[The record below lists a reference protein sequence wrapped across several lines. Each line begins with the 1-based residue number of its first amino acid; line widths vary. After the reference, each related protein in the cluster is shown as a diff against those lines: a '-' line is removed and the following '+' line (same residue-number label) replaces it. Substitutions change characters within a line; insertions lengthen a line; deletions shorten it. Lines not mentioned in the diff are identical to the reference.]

1 MAESRP
7 INWALPFPSKEPNSN
22 PLQLLTHMANA
33 KGGHY
38 PTGENG
44 LWHGGVHF
52 DEGTAAFFDQSSVR
66 CMADGEVI
74 AYRIEERYSVSEFTD
89 EIPRIKRA
97 PFSTGFVLV
106 KHKLQPPPLRNADGT
121 ITEGQTPPSLN
132 LYSLYMHL
140 LDWAG
145 YQAQPDLQRPSFWV
159 AKRYTVNTEN
169 GGLSVRAGPSKN
181 ATRLSQ
187 LPKGAEI
194 TIGTAEGEFSKLV
207 NIVSGTAH
215 PALAADDEGQL
226 PGYVF
231 TSLLKPLSEPVEYG
245 KVVVLENG
253 WPIKAGD
260 LIGHPGLYQN
270 HDSAAQHMVHVEL
283 FSCDDVPAFIAQ
295 SRAWAS
301 RLPDDQKTL
310 LRVYKGASK
319 LIAHR
324 DDING
329 ENPPK
334 LDDDGT
340 QIGVDLIIPQSLMDG
355 LPASRKIQ
363 VKDGTDNT
371 MYWWR
376 LDGLFAD
383 ANGNPIDGWLAE
395 QQLITT
401 RHSPWEWEGF
411 QCIEETGTPVE
422 KLAYAFNARGLL
434 SAEQQQNYRAQINKA
449 DGGPILTLARLHD
462 IIDTDKTGKLSS
474 REIRA
479 ALAKPW
485 QAQLL
490 GQLGT
495 RYESEW
501 FWEKSKWDE
510 LDPLLE
516 EEPGTPN
523 LIWQTEKQ
531 RIEKLSWWRDL
542 ADKHGIGRDGKAW
555 HINALGLSSGFSSPK
570 TEEITVPFLEK
581 MLSKPGAWFTGRGG
595 SQRFITMFRESYPA
609 IYDFDKKE
617 FVNLLNVALI
627 RHGIITGYQKAHF
640 LAQCFHESA
649 HFETTIEFASGEG
662 YNPGRHRDAEANGNT
677 TFGDGPKYK
686 GKGLLQ
692 LTWKKNYVN
701 YSKDRGIDFISAPD
715 LIASDMYNAIDA
727 SCWFWRNNGCVHKK
741 HNARGDINI
750 LIEHEKD
757 NVGIVTL
764 AVNGGDNGLAERK
777 EIFEAIK
784 KEWRLE

>member
-7 INWALPFPSKEPNSN
+7 ISWALPFPSRKPDSHS
-22 PLQLLTHMANA
+22 LQLMTHMANA
-33 KGGHY
+33 KGGYY

-52 DEGTAAFFDQSSVR
+52 DEGTAPFFDQSSVR

-74 AYRIEERYSVSEFTD
+74 AYRIDERYPVCEFTD

-121 ITEGQTPPSLN
+121 IAEGQTPPSLN

-145 YQAQPDLQRPSFWV
+145 YQAQPDLQRPAFWE
-159 AKRYTVNTEN
+159 AKRHTVNTES
-169 GGLSVRAGPSKN
+169 GGLSVRVGPSKN

-231 TSLLKPLSEPVEYG
+231 TSLLKPLSEPAEYG

-253 WPIKAGD
+253 LPIKAGE

-270 HDSAAQHMVHVEL
+270 HNSAAQHMVHVEL
-283 FSCDDVPAFIAQ
+283 FSCDDVPAFIAR

-301 RLPDDQKTL
+301 RLPEAQKTL
-310 LRVYKGASK
+310 LKVYKGASK

-334 LDDDGT
+334 LDDDGM
-340 QIGVDLIIPQSLMDG
+340 QIGVDLIIPQSLLNA

-363 VKDGTDNT
+363 VKDGADNT
-371 MYWWR
+371 MHWWR
-376 LDGLFAD
+376 LDGLFTD

-395 QQLITT
+395 QELITT

-411 QCIEETGTPVE
+411 QYIEETGTPVE

-434 SAEQQQNYRAQINKA
+434 SADEQHNYRAQISKA
-449 DGGPILTLARLHD
+449 DGGPIVTLARLYD
-462 IIDTDKTGKLSS
+462 IADTDKDGVLTSA
-474 REIRA
+474 EIQA
-479 ALAKPW
+479 ALTRPW
-485 QAQLL
+485 HAQVL
-490 GQLGT
+490 GQLIT
-495 RYESEW
+495 KYESEW
-501 FWEKSKWDE
+501 SWNKGKWDE
-510 LDPLLE
+510 LDPLLAAV
-516 EEPGTPN
+516 PGKPN
-523 LIWQTEKQ
+523 QAWEAEKQ
-531 RIEKLSWWRDL
+531 RIEKLCWWGEL
-542 ADKHGIGRDGKAW
+542 VGQHGISEDREAW
-555 HINALGLSSGFSSPK
+555 HIQIIGLMANFSLIDEENDLKWLKVPHGQLTFDAEGNDIEGSHFFSRVSHWPPVGASGV
-570 TEEITVPFLEK
+570 TI
-581 MLSKPGAWFTGRGG
+581 GRG
-595 SQRFITMFRESYPA
+595 
-609 IYDFDKKE
+609 YDVGHQPNVRDDLE
-617 FVNLLNVALI
+617 CVGISEPLLSWL
-627 RHGIITGYQKAHF
+627 
-640 LAQCFHESA
+640 
-649 HFETTIEFASGEG
+649 SG
-662 YNPGRHRDAEANGNT
+662 
-677 TFGDGPKYK
+677 
-686 GKGLLQ
+686 GKGL
-692 LTWKKNYVN
+692 TKNMARDYLNSASAEIRSTSITRKQQHDLFVFVYELMEN
-701 YSKDRGIDFISAPD
+701 DVRRICEKRDVIEAYGATDWDALHPKIKDMLVD
-715 LIASDMYNAIDA
+715 LRY
-727 SCWFWRNNGCVHKK
+727 
-741 HNARGDINI
+741 RGDYTPSIRSLLQEYVANN
-750 LIEHEKD
+750 D
-757 NVGIVTL
+757 L
-764 AVNGGDNGLAERK
+764 ARFSSV
-777 EIFEAIK
+777 IK
-784 KEWRLE
+784 KRSNWPQNLPGDRFLRRSKYIDE